1 MNHPLYPKSL
11 GLMLLLLL
19 VLASPA
25 GAASFP
31 DILVL
36 KDGSEVRGTVMEKKA
51 DGSGTFQ
58 KFNGE
63 LVEFN
68 ADTVTYVGA
77 AMRPNQPKAETAP
90 SSPQTESTEG
100 PTPDVSTNIPGVVMY
115 EPGNRQAS
123 GAVALGSR
131 GGFAVATGQQEDYR
145 RICVLPGKCSLEAR
159 VMELAFRNPHGGEGG
174 LGGHIKTVA
183 SIPEGLQNM
192 HVEYISNAD
201 TRAFFGWTTLGLVVG
216 GLLLTTTVDPAV
228 GALTVLGGGITV
240 FGMFVED
247 KVEIRIGKP

>member
-1 MNHPLYPKSL
+1 MIRLPFLSPLTL
-11 GLMLLLLL
+11 CLLLFACFAR
-19 VLASPA
+19 ASN
-25 GAASFP
+25 FP

-51 DGSGTFQ
+51 DGRGTFQ

-63 LVEFN
+63 LVEFTP
-68 ADTVTYVGA
+68 DTVTYVGA
-77 AMRPNQPKAETAP
+77 AMRPNQPKATAP
-90 SSPQTESTEG
+90 SSPQTESTGG
-100 PTPDVSTNIPGVVMY
+100 PTPEVSTNIPGVVMY

-145 RICVLPGKCSLEAR
+145 RICVLPGRCSLEAR

-192 HVEYISNAD
+192 HVEYISHAD

-216 GLLLTTTVDPAV
+216 GLLITTTVDPMI
-228 GALTVLGGGITV
+228 GSLTVVGGGITV